1 MTFEDFN
8 ALSAIIPFNQPED
21 RSEIVEDFREEPSFV
36 IKTSEGAFEFVGT
49 PSNFVYFGTHFTSV
63 SKFMK
68 EFDLANVSDYEV
80 IVNGQVTEFGFR

>member
-8 ALSAIIPFNQPED
+8 ALSATIPFNQPED
-21 RSEIVEDFREEPSFV
+21 RSEIVEDFPEEPSFL
-36 IKTSEGAFEFVGT
+36 IKTSQGVFKFVGT
-49 PSNFVYFGTHFTSV
+49 PTDFVYFGTHFTNV

-68 EFDLANVSDYEV
+68 EFDLADVSEYEV